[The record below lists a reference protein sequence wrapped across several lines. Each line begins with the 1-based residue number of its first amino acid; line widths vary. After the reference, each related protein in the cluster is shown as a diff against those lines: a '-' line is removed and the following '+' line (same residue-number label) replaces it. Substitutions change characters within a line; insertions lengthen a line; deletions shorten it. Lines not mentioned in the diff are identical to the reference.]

1 MTTTISLA
9 TTTKQTRRPTPRQQ
23 LNAALTAP
31 RLSKSVRYRPHLRIP
46 VQLPHPCIT
55 KLPLIYTQLHR
66 LTIMAGHIPIMVGL
80 RRLWVMVLVMAM
92 ITVLVM
98 DIIEIMDM
106 VTIRVTRALL

>member
-46 VQLPHPCIT
+46 AQLPHPCIT
-55 KLPLIYTQLHR
+55 KLHR